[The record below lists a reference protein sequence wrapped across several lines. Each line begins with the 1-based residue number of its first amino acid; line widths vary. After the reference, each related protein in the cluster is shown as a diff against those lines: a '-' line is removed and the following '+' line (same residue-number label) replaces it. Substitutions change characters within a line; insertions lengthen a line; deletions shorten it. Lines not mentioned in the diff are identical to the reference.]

1 MWLVSPQVTAFPA
14 AKWGRTAF
22 FGYRRDQLWG
32 AARVF
37 TQALAAADAATPRL
51 TGRSFSQAF
60 GLATVLD
67 YHRRAAEL
75 NRWAVVSLLLK
86 RNRER

>member
-1 MWLVSPQVTAFPA
+1 MLNWGIAFPMNQHFRRA
-14 AKWGRTAF
+14 A
-22 FGYRRDQLWG
+22 QP
-32 AARVF
+32 
-37 TQALAAADAATPRL
+37 LAAADAATPRL